1 MNDNGPLDSSK
12 SSDSGETRRVGRYY
26 DRLARDYDSWTKGFD
41 RIMLGAGRSRVC
53 SRVRGATLEV
63 AVGTGL
69 NLPFYPPDVTLTGVD
84 VSPAM
89 LSYAQRRAHD
99 LNLAVRLELGDAQ
112 VLPFPDEVF
121 ETVTSTLF
129 MSTVPD
135 PHLAAG
141 EMRRVLKPGGRVLLL
156 DFARSPITPV
166 RWFEQAV
173 VPVTARSHFT
183 LVRDPLDYLEAVGF
197 TLEHVDRFRLGIIE
211 EVVARKS

>member
-1 MNDNGPLDSSK
+1 VDDTST
-12 SSDSGETRRVGRYY
+12 SSDSGETGRVRGYY

-53 SRVRGATLEV
+53 SRARGQTLEI

-69 NLPFYPPDVTLTGVD
+69 NLPYYPPDVTLTGVD
-84 VSPAM
+84 LSPAM
-89 LSYAQRRAHD
+89 LAYAQRRAQD
-99 LNLAVRLELGDAQ
+99 LNLDVRFELGDAQ
-112 VLPFPDEVF
+112 ALAFPDAVF
-121 ETVTSTLF
+121 DTVTSTLF
-129 MSTVPD
+129 MSTVPG
-135 PHLAAG
+135 PHAAAG

-156 DFARSPITPV
+156 DFARSPLAAV

-173 VPVTARSHFT
+173 APVTARSHFS

-211 EVVARKS
+211 EVVARNT